1 MKSKKIILFL
11 LFLILIILII
21 TAVFFNKK
29 NNKTILTYSLNKKQ
43 YKLLIADTPEKWE
56 KGLMFFRKLDQGV
69 DGMIFLF
76 PDKQYRSFWN
86 KNTYMDLDLYWFND
100 EKVVGKSFLPSIEKS
115 KEIVVVNSSKPVNK
129 VIELPAG
136 H

>member
-11 LFLILIILII
+11 LFLISIILII
-21 TAVFFNKK
+21 TAVFVKK
-29 NNKTILTYSLNKKQ
+29 NNKNLLTYSLNKKQ
-43 YKLLIADTPEKWE
+43 YRLLIADTPAKWE
-56 KGLMFFRKLDQGV
+56 KGLMFFRKLDRRV

-76 PDKQYRSFWN
+76 PDRQYRSFWN
-86 KNTYMDLDLYWFND
+86 KNTYMDLDLYWLND